1 MERHRAVPKSAVCRR
16 PRSERSRSIP
26 PPRRRR
32 ENAPTASS
40 PSPTAVTPVRQRTSR
55 APQTSDPGVTQAS
68 PAQDL
73 TWRRIDLHIHTPA
86 SVDYQQTGVGI
97 LDVLHRAEER
107 GLHAIALTDHNSV
120 RGYAD
125 LWREIEDLE
134 LLEYLG
140 RLQPNEAERLAE
152 FRRLLARILV
162 LPGFEFTAQF
172 GFHILAIFPEGTTVR
187 RMEHL
192 LMLLGVPEDR
202 FGSGEVGA
210 TTDVLRAYEILADH
224 GALVIGAHVNS
235 THGIAMQG
243 LRFGG
248 QTKIAY
254 TQDPHLHALEVTDL
268 LPVTNRRSTARFF
281 SGTKSEYPRRMHCI
295 QGSDAHRLEQDPARE
310 SNLGIGDRPTE
321 VLLPEMSFAA
331 LKALLTSEEFDRVRA
346 FTAPPSDPVKAA
358 RLEGNTAHQA
368 FHESA
373 GSKRG
378 QSAIL
383 RDVVAFANSG
393 GGRVYLGVSAS
404 EKRAIAGLDGAKA
417 LIDELSRDIASQIT
431 PSVEA
436 TFEELVSDGK
446 SVVVLNV
453 VEGAHKPHAVEP
465 GGIFVRRDA
474 GSAQATRD
482 EIVQMVTGAAAAAP
496 ATTAP
501 SPVAPTPAPSNG
513 RARVEPAAK
522 AAASPVRKARPD
534 ARGRARP
541 AVPVE
546 TVRPP
551 EPAPDPNGSAAS
563 EPEPPAASLPADR
576 PEIYEESIGAD
587 PIAPTTGI
595 EVLDSYEQDGMRY
608 YTLRDL
614 RYHKLIHNVTKST
627 DRRLWRAAIAQRE
640 KGDLDETAIRWKG
653 DYGLWRSY
661 RQRSGDRRYDL
672 VYRGDGNPRIFFG
685 VSEAGMDDRWKPL
698 LPPAKVTA

>member
-1 MERHRAVPKSAVCRR
+1 M
-16 PRSERSRSIP
+16 
-26 PPRRRR
+26 
-32 ENAPTASS
+32 
-40 PSPTAVTPVRQRTSR
+40 
-55 APQTSDPGVTQAS
+55 
-68 PAQDL
+68 
-73 TWRRIDLHIHTPA
+73 WRRIDLHIHTPA

-97 LDVLHRAEER
+97 LDILHRAEER
-107 GLHAIALTDHNSV
+107 GLDAIALTDHNSV

-187 RMEHL
+187 LMEHL
-192 LMLLGVPEDR
+192 LLLLGVPEDR

-210 TTDVLRAYEILADH
+210 TTDVLRAYEILDEH

-268 LPVTNRRSTARFF
+268 LPATNRRSTARFF

-310 SNLGIGDRPTE
+310 TNLGIGDRPTE
-321 VLLPEMSFAA
+321 VLLPETSFAA
-331 LKALLTSEEFDRVRA
+331 LKALLTSDEFDRVRA

-358 RLEGNTAHQA
+358 RLEGNTALPGLPRERGLEARSERHPARRRRLRQFGRRPGLSRRFGIGEAIDRRSGRRQDGRSRAEPRHRRPDHPAGRGDVRGAGLRRQTGRRPARGRGGAQA
-368 FHESA
+368 ACRRPRRHLRPPR
-373 GSKRG
+373 RG
-378 QSAIL
+378 VCPGDAR
-383 RDVVAFANSG
+383 RDRADGHRRRGYGAG
-393 GGRVYLGVSAS
+393 GG
-404 EKRAIAGLDGAKA
+404 
-417 LIDELSRDIASQIT
+417 
-431 PSVEA
+431 
-436 TFEELVSDGK
+436 
-446 SVVVLNV
+446 
-453 VEGAHKPHAVEP
+453 H
-465 GGIFVRRDA
+465 RDA
-474 GSAQATRD
+474 GRRRRPLRRTAALVGEPATKA
-482 EIVQMVTGAAAAAP
+482 GAAP
-496 ATTAP
+496 
-501 SPVAPTPAPSNG
+501 
-513 RARVEPAAK
+513 E
-522 AAASPVRKARPD
+522 RKARPET
-534 ARGRARP
+534 RGRARP
-541 AVPVE
+541 AVPAE
-546 TVRPP
+546 TDRRT
-551 EPAPDPNGSAAS
+551 EGQADLNGSAAP
-563 EPEPPAASLPADR
+563 EPESPAAAPAADL
-576 PEIYEESIGAD
+576 PEIYEETVGAD
-587 PIAPTTGI
+587 PVAPTTGI
-595 EVLDSYEQDGMRY
+595 EVLDSYEQDGIRF

-640 KGDLDETAIRWKG
+640 KGDLDETAVRWKG

-672 VYRGDGNPRIFFG
+672 VYRGDGDPRIFFG
-685 VSEAGMDDRWKPL
+685 VSESGMDDRWKAL

>member
-1 MERHRAVPKSAVCRR
+1 
-16 PRSERSRSIP
+16 
-26 PPRRRR
+26 
-32 ENAPTASS
+32 
-40 PSPTAVTPVRQRTSR
+40 VTPARQRASR
-55 APQTSDPGVTQAS
+55 APGTPSVAQAS
-68 PAQDL
+68 PSHDL

-86 SVDYQQTGVGI
+86 SVDYQQTGVSI
-97 LDVLHRAEER
+97 LDILHRAEER
-107 GLHAIALTDHNSV
+107 GLDAIALTDHNSV

-140 RLQPNEAERLAE
+140 RLQPNEAQRLAE

-295 QGSDAHRLEQDPARE
+295 QGSDAHRVEQDPARE
-310 SNLGIGDRPTE
+310 TNLGIGDRPTE

-331 LKALLTSEEFDRVRA
+331 LKALLTSNEFDRVRA
-346 FTAPPSDPVKAA
+346 FIAPPSDPVKAA

-404 EKRAIAGLDGAKA
+404 EKRAIAGLDDAKA
-417 LIDELSRDIASQIT
+417 LVAELSRDIASQIT
-431 PSVEA
+431 PPVEA

-446 SVVVLNV
+446 PVVVLNV
-453 VEGAHKPHAVEP
+453 AEGAHKPHALEP
-465 GGIFVRRDA
+465 GGIFIRRDA
-474 GSAQATRD
+474 ESAQATRD
-482 EIVQMVTGAAAAAP
+482 EIVQMVTAAA
-496 ATTAP
+496 
-501 SPVAPTPAPSNG
+501 VTPAPSTPSPVVPMPAPANG
-513 RARVEPAAK
+513 HARGEPAPK
-522 AAASPVRKARPD
+522 AGAAPGRKARPET
-534 ARGRARP
+534 RGRARP
-541 AVPVE
+541 AVPAEIDRPVE
-546 TVRPP
+546 VPS
-551 EPAPDPNGSAAS
+551 ALNGSDPAES
-563 EPEPPAASLPADR
+563 ELPAASLPADL
-576 PEIYEESIGAD
+576 PEIYEEPSGAD
-587 PIAPTTGI
+587 PVAPTTGI
-595 EVLDSYEQDGMRY
+595 EVLESYEQDGVRY

-614 RYHKLIHNVTKST
+614 RDHKLIHNVTRST
-627 DRRLWRAAIAQRE
+627 DRRLWRAAITQRE
-640 KGDLDETAIRWKG
+640 KGDLDESAVRWKG

-672 VYRGDGNPRIFFG
+672 VYRGDGDPRIFFG
-685 VSEAGMDDRWKPL
+685 VSESGMDDRWKAL
-698 LPPAKVTA
+698 LPAAKVTA